1 MLTIGI
7 AGGSGSG
14 KTTVVKA
21 LEDAFPDNEISVI
34 SQDAYYWNNSHLS
47 PEAKKKINFDHPD
60 SIEWALLLEH
70 IDKLKKGEPIKMPIY
85 DYAICTRD
93 SKTIKVFPA
102 RILIVEG
109 ILIYTN
115 QDLLQELD
123 LKVFV
128 DVEENDRLERKIN
141 RDIKQRG
148 RTQQEAEKH
157 FYDFVEPMHQKFIE
171 PSKNHADFII
181 PEGGENMEAI
191 GLLIDEIKPFDF
203 RSGLV

>member
-21 LEDAFPDNEISVI
+21 LEDAFTENEISVI

-47 PEAKKKINFDHPD
+47 AEEKKKINFDHPD
-60 SIEWALLLEH
+60 SIEWDLLLEH
-70 IDKLKKGEPIKMPIY
+70 IDILKNGKAIEMPVY
-85 DYAICTRD
+85 DYATCTRD
-93 SKTIKVFPA
+93 TKTIRVLPA

-115 QDLLQELD
+115 QKLLQELD
-123 LKVFV
+123 MKVFV
-128 DVEENDRLERKIN
+128 DVEEKYRLERKTS

-157 FYDFVEPMHQKFIE
+157 FYEFVEPMHQEFIK
-171 PSKNHADFII
+171 PSKEYADFII
-181 PEGGENMEAI
+181 HEGGKNDAAVKELVEK
-191 GLLIDEIKPFDF
+191 LRIKN
-203 RSGLV
+203 